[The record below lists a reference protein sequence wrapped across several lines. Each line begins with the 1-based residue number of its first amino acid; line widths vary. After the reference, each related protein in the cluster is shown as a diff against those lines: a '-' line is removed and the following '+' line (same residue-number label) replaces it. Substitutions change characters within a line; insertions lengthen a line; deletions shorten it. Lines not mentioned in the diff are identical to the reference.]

1 MSDYHWCNPSSTDLR
16 LLLVGGFADHGGSAG
31 LGCFSSHLGVGLSIA
46 HCGFRALKKI
56 WLYNR
61 FYLHIIGSI
70 SYPLLVESCWDTK
83 ISYSMSV
90 VTLIMA
96 VTLVSAISILTTALA
111 YLTLIVGLQKF

>member
-1 MSDYHWCNPSSTDLR
+1 MR
-16 LLLVGGFADHGGSAG
+16 LLSVGGGAHDGDCAG
-31 LGCFSSHLGVGLSIA
+31 LGSFDSRNGVGLSYSA
-46 HCGFRALKKI
+46 CGFRALKKI

-111 YLTLIVGLQKF
+111 YLTLIVGVQKF